1 MIKYSVVTV
10 GPSVEPVSLVE
21 AKLQCKIDDTAEDT
35 LIDIWRQSAREII
48 EDRTNRSLITQTRIL
63 KLEHFPCGA
72 IVLSNGPVQSV
83 TSVKYYDND
92 DVEQTMSASDYWVD
106 THGNITRVVVKNAWP
121 ATKCRP
127 SAVTVT
133 YVAGYGATAAT
144 VPGPLKSAMLLLIGH
159 FNENRQENSI
169 GAAVHA
175 LPEGVER
182 LISTYVVNQDASQ

>member
-21 AKLQCKIDDTAEDT
+21 AKLHLKVDDTVDDT
-35 LIDIWRQSAREII
+35 LIDIWRQSARELI
-48 EDRTNRSLITQTRIL
+48 EERTNRSLITQTRVL
-63 KLEHFPCGA
+63 KLEHFPTCDA
-72 IVLSNGPVQSV
+72 IVLTNGPVQSV
-83 TSVKYYDND
+83 TTVKYFDND
-92 DVEQTMSASDYWVD
+92 DTEQTMSSSDYWVD
-106 THGNITRVVVKNAWP
+106 THGNISRIVIKNSWP

-159 FNENRQENSI
+159 FFENRQENTI
-169 GAAVHA
+169 AAAHA

-182 LISTYVVNQDASQ
+182 LISTYVVNQDAGQ